1 MQAEPRAAQHSLPSA
16 AWGSL
21 ICFYDEAGLHAGLPL
36 NAAANAR
43 QLAACPQSV
52 THTGL
57 PHSRGLSVG
66 VYGSSLGREGQPRAL
81 SCGSS

>member
-1 MQAEPRAAQHSLPSA
+1 MQAEPRAAQHSLPGA

-21 ICFYDEAGLHAGLPL
+21 ICFYDEAGLCAGLLL

-43 QLAACPQSV
+43 QLAACPHSV

-57 PHSRGLSVG
+57 PRSRGLSVG
-66 VYGSSLGREGQPRAL
+66 VYGSSLGREGRPEAL
-81 SCGSS
+81 SYGSS